1 MNDSPL
7 FSIIIPTYNT
17 KKYITQC
24 VESFT
29 KQNFDDYEI
38 IICDDGSTDGTIEL
52 LKKLK
57 NSYKN
62 VIIEFNEHIG
72 AGAARNEGI
81 KLSKGKYIYFCDSDD
96 YVTDDFFVVLCNEI
110 KNNEPDILFFNYN
123 EIINENI
130 NDTVDKKNIVD
141 KYDFFH
147 TNSCIWSSIY
157 KKSLLIENEIY
168 FPSNIYHQD
177 DAIFFKLIEK
187 ANVVKNI
194 NNALY
199 NYRKFR
205 AGSSMN
211 SKSEK
216 YYNDMLIVA
225 EMNFE
230 YFYLNGST
238 VGFEHI
244 IDAYVGKLFDYVLF
258 NLAHSST
265 NVTKKYY
272 IKMIDLLNKYSSN
285 WKNNEY
291 FSDKNVSLFTKVVR
305 NSLKNKM
312 IFNCYNIKLFKTIMK
327 KKMENYQ

>member
-1 MNDSPL
+1 MNNSPL

-24 VESFT
+24 VESFA
-29 KQNFDDYEI
+29 KHNFDDYEI

-81 KLSKGKYIYFCDSDD
+81 KLAKGKYIFFCDSDD
-96 YVTDDFFVVLCNEI
+96 FVSDDFFVVLCNEI

-130 NDTVDKKNIVD
+130 NDTVVKKNIGD
-141 KYDFFH
+141 KYDFFY

-157 KKSLLIENEIY
+157 KKTLLIENEIY

-187 ANVVKNI
+187 ANEVKSI
-194 NNALY
+194 NNVLY

-216 YYNDMLIVA
+216 YYNDILVVA
-225 EMNFE
+225 KMNFE
-230 YFYLNGST
+230 YFYLNGSN

-244 IDAYVGKLFDYVLF
+244 VDAYVGKLFDYALF
-258 NLAHSST
+258 NIAHSSIK
-265 NVTKKYY
+265 VTKEYY

-285 WKNNEY
+285 WKSNDY
-291 FSDKNVSLFTKVVR
+291 FSDKNISFFTKVVR

-312 IFNCYNIKLFKTIMK
+312 IFNCYNTKLFKTIMK

>member
-1 MNDSPL
+1 MNNSPL

-24 VESFT
+24 VESFA

-81 KLSKGKYIYFCDSDD
+81 KLAKGKYIFFCDSDD
-96 YVTDDFFVVLCNEI
+96 FVSDDFFVVLCNEI

-130 NDTVDKKNIVD
+130 NDTVVKKNIGD
-141 KYDFFH
+141 KYDFFY

-157 KKSLLIENEIY
+157 KKTLLIENEIY

-187 ANVVKNI
+187 ANEVKSI
-194 NNALY
+194 NNVLY

-216 YYNDMLIVA
+216 YYNDILVVA
-225 EMNFE
+225 KMNFE
-230 YFYLNGST
+230 YFYLNGSN

-244 IDAYVGKLFDYVLF
+244 VDAYVGKLFDYALF
-258 NLAHSST
+258 NIAHSSIK
-265 NVTKKYY
+265 VTKEYY

-285 WKNNEY
+285 WKSNDY
-291 FSDKNVSLFTKVVR
+291 FSDKNISFFTKVVR

-312 IFNCYNIKLFKTIMK
+312 IFNCYNTKLFKTIMK
-327 KKMENYQ
+327 KKMEK

>member
-1 MNDSPL
+1 MNDGPL

-96 YVTDDFFVVLCNEI
+96 FVTDDFFVVLCNEI

-130 NDTVDKKNIVD
+130 NDTVVKKNIGD
-141 KYDFFH
+141 KYDFFY

-157 KKSLLIENEIY
+157 KKTLLIENEIY

-187 ANVVKNI
+187 ANEVKSI
-194 NNALY
+194 NNVLY

-216 YYNDMLIVA
+216 YYNDILVVA
-225 EMNFE
+225 KMNFE
-230 YFYLNGST
+230 YFYLNGSN

-244 IDAYVGKLFDYVLF
+244 VDAYVGKLFDYALF
-258 NLAHSST
+258 NIAHSSIK
-265 NVTKKYY
+265 VTKEYY

-285 WKNNEY
+285 WKSNDY
-291 FSDKNVSLFTKVVR
+291 FSDKNISFIAKVVR

-312 IFNCYNIKLFKTIMK
+312 IFNCYNTNLFKRIMK